1 MPPIARNIITKIKS
15 VHLDEHVA
23 LTDEHSSKIHLA
35 VNANENP
42 IKFIM
47 GDKSTHDAKVA
58 PDLIDALN
66 LEETEILC
74 ANKG

>member
-1 MPPIARNIITKIKS
+1 M
-15 VHLDEHVA
+15 
-23 LTDEHSSKIHLA
+23 
-35 VNANENP
+35 NANENP